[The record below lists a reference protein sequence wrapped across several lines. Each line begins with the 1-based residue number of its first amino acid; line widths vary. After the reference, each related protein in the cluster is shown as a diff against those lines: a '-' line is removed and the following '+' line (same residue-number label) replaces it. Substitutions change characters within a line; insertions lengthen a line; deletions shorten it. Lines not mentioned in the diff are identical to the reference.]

1 MASGVIT
8 TGSFAKL
15 MRPGLKGLFQIA
27 YDRYDQWKELY
38 PNKTTSD
45 KGYEEYAGFQGL
57 GYAAI
62 KPEGSPIIYS
72 SMQQGYIPRLT
83 NVAIGLGYM
92 ITREARDDNQYKQSA
107 MAMAKA
113 LGVSFGQTK
122 EVLGANV
129 YNNAFDS
136 NYTYWDGVSLCN
148 TAHVTKSGAT
158 FSNRAATASDLSEAA
173 VEQAVIDIANLI
185 DENGLRIQVRPKKLI
200 VANGNQFEATRILK
214 SNYQTATANNNVNAV
229 VNMGVIPDGWA
240 LNNYLTDTGAHGA
253 WFILTDVDQGMT
265 YQERQKVEFTDDN
278 EFDTENAKFKGYERY
293 VFAPIDVRGIWGS
306 PGA

>member
-1 MASGVIT
+1 MAGVIT

-15 MRPGLKGLFQIA
+15 MRPGLKGLFQLS
-27 YDRYDQWKELY
+27 YSRYDQWKDLY

-62 KPEGSPIIYS
+62 KPEGSPVVYS
-72 SMQQGYIPRLT
+72 TMQQGYIPRLT
-83 NVAIGLGYM
+83 NVAISLGYI
-92 ITREARDDNQYKQSA
+92 ITKEARDDNQYMQSA
-107 MAMAKA
+107 KAMAKA

-129 YNNAFDS
+129 YNRAFDS
-136 NYTYWDGVSLCN
+136 NYVYWDGVEMCS

-158 FSNRAATASDLSEAA
+158 FSNKLATDADLSEAA
-173 VEQAVIDIANLI
+173 IEQATIDIANLI
-185 DENGLRIQVRPKKLI
+185 DENGLRINVKPQKLI

-214 SNYQTATANNNVNAV
+214 SNYQTSTANNDVNAV
-229 VNMGVIPDGWA
+229 VNMGVLPKGWA

-253 WFILTDVDQGMT
+253 WFILTDVDQGLT
-265 YQERQKVEFTDDN
+265 YQERQAIDFTDDN

-293 VFAPIDVRGIWGS
+293 VFAPIDVRGIFGS
-306 PGA
+306 QGA